1 MIALHLCLQDI
12 RLLPP
17 IRSSCFLK
25 PQIDFCKAGLL
36 IGSFFSKNSR
46 DNDDPFLFSIFAI
59 YGWLTAFFAPEEI
72 MSHFPSL
79 FTVLSCLSLV
89 ACGAGEKDEDSDSSV
104 EFEALQPQVGDW
116 TVVAAGW
123 TDDDCNATNNL
134 TTPTSLTVAN
144 VEASTFSMTV
154 YDGETRIGEGNST
167 CTHDENDVYT
177 CEEMTNSFSY
187 TDINMA
193 GVFTASVNSETT
205 MSISGTM
212 VLECTGSD
220 CNFVEDA
227 TNTGSLPCNTTL
239 NISAEAN

>member
-1 MIALHLCLQDI
+1 
-12 RLLPP
+12 
-17 IRSSCFLK
+17 
-25 PQIDFCKAGLL
+25 
-36 IGSFFSKNSR
+36 
-46 DNDDPFLFSIFAI
+46 
-59 YGWLTAFFAPEEI
+59 

-89 ACGAGEKDEDSDSSV
+89 ACGAEDKDVGSDSS
-104 EFEALQPQVGDW
+104 EQDHPAIQPQVGDW

-144 VEASTFSMTV
+144 VEASTFSVTI

-167 CTHDENDVYT
+167 CTHDADDVYI

-187 TDINMA
+187 TDIDASVSMA
-193 GVFTASVNSETT
+193 GVFSASMNTETT
-205 MSISGTM
+205 MTISGTL